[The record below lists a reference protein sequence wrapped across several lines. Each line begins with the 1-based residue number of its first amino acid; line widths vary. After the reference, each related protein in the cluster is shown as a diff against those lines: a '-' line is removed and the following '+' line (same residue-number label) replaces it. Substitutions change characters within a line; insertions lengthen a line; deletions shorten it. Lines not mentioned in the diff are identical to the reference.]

1 MKFAYQTKHR
11 AGYTMAETLV
21 AIVILSGFV
30 LTLMFMYRR
39 STETFKITVW
49 KQERTAQAEI
59 FWAFMRKHLE
69 EATNFLD
76 LTSEVG
82 KENPVIPFV
91 PRPFKF
97 HPTPGSAADG
107 NILAWNVSNT
117 KFAFSPPYAHSSQ
130 HTNFFLVKR
139 KKRIELVSSA
149 SAKPIAALDDVED
162 IAFTVSSILKD
173 ANKEER
179 VVPVADPNAVGTMFE
194 ISLTIKPPQGYMA
207 SDIKIPHNHKFRINV
222 PSHPDSA
229 PSY

>member
-1 MKFAYQTKHR
+1 
-11 AGYTMAETLV
+11 
-21 AIVILSGFV
+21 
-30 LTLMFMYRR
+30 MYRR

-82 KENPVIPFV
+82 KDNPVIPFI

-97 HPTPGSAADG
+97 HRHQTAPPMA
-107 NILAWNVSNT
+107 I
-117 KFAFSPPYAHSSQ
+117 FSPGTFQTQSSPFPAIRTLKPAHQ
-130 HTNFFLVKR
+130 FFLVKR

-149 SAKPIAALDDVED
+149 SAKPLAAIDDVED
-162 IAFTVSSILKD
+162 IAFTISSILKD
-173 ANKEER
+173 GNKEEITN
-179 VVPVADPNAVGTMFE
+179 PGADPNAVGTMFE
-194 ISLTIKPPQGYMA
+194 ISLTIKPPQGYIA
-207 SDIKIPHNHKFRINV
+207 SEIKIPHNHKFRVNV
-222 PSHPDSA
+222 PPHSDSA